1 MQNVQYFFTTLQ
13 IYQKSP
19 FKPLNKPNQVIKGDL
34 KFQSA
39 GVRPTQLT
47 DSQNH
52 KSKKETT

>member
-1 MQNVQYFFTTLQ
+1 M
-13 IYQKSP
+13 
-19 FKPLNKPNQVIKGDL
+19 PLNKPNQVIKGDL